1 MREKLI
7 RFRGNRSQEEIAK
20 LYGVTQQAWSQWEM
34 GTKTPG
40 VVIMKR
46 LEIDSGIPMEE
57 LFADIFNNGTLS
69 NEKEQKRQDDPAA

>member
-7 RFRGNRSQEEIAK
+7 QFRGNRSQEETAK

-34 GTKTPG
+34 GTKSPG

-46 LEIDSGIPMEE
+46 LETDSGIPMEE
-57 LFADIFNNGTLS
+57 MFADIFNNEDLL
-69 NEKEQKRQDDPAA
+69 NEKEQKRRGDPAA